1 MLKLF
6 HALSEVTAIGTETTM
21 AASTVMT
28 EAPGLSEIT
37 NKASA
42 KTAAIT
48 VAVKRPQIQIW
59 TYKAQGRQQE
69 GAKLQCIL
77 QCEDGRQYCLGVAK
91 MRNRDRGELKTLMEN
106 TWKENAVFKLTEIA
120 LHNEKPAFIHTNNRL
135 VIDLRTTKRTS
146 VLQSPRFPLAPEP
159 ANTIA
164 DILQVKET
172 QRFDLMVVIRAIIQ
186 ERTSQQGLKIMDVRL
201 IDGSR
206 INEEYASLP
215 ITLFFKNSSEAEDF
229 KKYSAER
236 TPVNLMCLQGTY
248 KDGQI
253 SVAPVK
259 DQSWVQPAAGKRS
272 QELAQQAENLL
283 TNELAVK
290 DVAALNENPASGPI
304 DYNAEPATLMVAGL
318 LDPNGPF
325 IKQALGEEAQKV
337 FQLNLVY
344 WPPPTQDDSITT
356 KAGDRLF
363 ASSVEIGDCSG
374 KVTVAARAK
383 AMLQVS
389 AIDYPLN
396 EKDAME
402 EYTRQVKNGELRH
415 PVLCS
420 IRVKVEARPA
430 KPEAD
435 SNSQSQLSDATGFC
449 QTEMQ
454 APLGKTYNVVIV
466 EAERIDMQ
474 EWPQIP
480 NESLQSLHT
489 LLSLC
494 NPGSDRILAI
504 PLGKLQPAVFSNMT
518 ASFTDD
524 KPVPLEKCLT
534 LLQFT
539 KPTNGKPHT
548 SGIRVV
554 GEKVRDPTAE
564 GSDAEKY
571 YGTVALSSIEK
582 MGDFHIS
589 EPGTTVLAVIARVS
603 APTYPAHAADLH
615 IETLQRL
622 PPSAEVLGKV
632 KHFMRQMQSI
642 AETRALD
649 ASVSDEGLLRQ
660 AKCRKL
666 TRWPTAETTSDA
678 SAMGM
683 CGI

>member
-6 HALSEVTAIGTETTM
+6 HAVSETTAIGTETTM
-21 AASTVMT
+21 AASTAMT

-37 NKASA
+37 TKANA
-42 KTAAIT
+42 KTAVIT
-48 VAVKRPQIQIW
+48 VAVKRPRIQIW
-59 TYKAQGRQQE
+59 TYNAQGRQQE

-91 MRNRDRGELKTLMEN
+91 MRNRDRSELNTLMEN
-106 TWKENAVFKLTEIA
+106 TWKENAVFKLTDIV
-120 LHNEKPAFIHTNNRL
+120 LHKEKPAFIHTNYRL
-135 VIDLRTTKRTS
+135 VIDLRSTKKTS
-146 VLQSPRFPLAPEP
+146 VLQSPRFPLVPEP

-164 DILQVKET
+164 HILQLKET
-172 QRFDLMVVIRAIIQ
+172 QRFDLMVLIRGIIQ

-215 ITLFFKNSSEAEDF
+215 ITLFFKNPSEAEDI
-229 KKYSAER
+229 KKYFAEQ

-248 KDGQI
+248 KDGQVA
-253 SVAPVK
+253 VAPVK

-272 QELAQQAENLL
+272 EELAQQAGNLL

-290 DVAALNENPASGPI
+290 DVAALNENPASGPF

-318 LDPNGPF
+318 LDPTGPF
-325 IKQALGEEAQKV
+325 IKQVLGEEAQKV

-344 WPPPTQDDSITT
+344 WTPPTQDDSITT
-356 KAGDRLF
+356 KQGDRLF
-363 ASSVEIGDCSG
+363 MSSAEIGDYSG
-374 KVTVAARAK
+374 KVTVAARSK
-383 AMLQVS
+383 AMLQ
-389 AIDYPLN
+389 AAGIDYPAS

-402 EYTRQVKNGELRH
+402 EYTQQVNKGELRH

-420 IRVKVEARPA
+420 IRVQVQARPA
-430 KPEAD
+430 KAEAD
-435 SNSQSQLSDATGFC
+435 SSSQSQLLDATDFG
-449 QTEMQ
+449 QTETQ
-454 APLGKTYNVVIV
+454 APSSKTYNVVIV
-466 EAERIDMQ
+466 EAERIDIN

-504 PLGKLQPAVFSNMT
+504 PLGKLQPAAFSNMT

-603 APTYPAHAADLH
+603 APAYSAHAADLH

-622 PPSAEVLGKV
+622 PPSAEVLRKV

-642 AETRALD
+642 AETREMD
-649 ASVSDEGLLRQ
+649 PRKSDEADGPQ
-660 AKCRKL
+660 VKCRKL
-666 TRWPTAETTSDA
+666 WRWPTADA
-678 SAMGM
+678 AEQEDPMVLT
-683 CGI
+683 

>member
-6 HALSEVTAIGTETTM
+6 HALSEVTAIATETTM

-37 NKASA
+37 GKASA

-48 VAVKRPQIQIW
+48 VAVKRPQIQNW
-59 TYKAQGRQQE
+59 TYNAQGRQQE

-77 QCEDGRQYCLGVAK
+77 QCEDGKQYCLGVAK
-91 MRNRDRGELKTLMEN
+91 MRNRDKGELQKLMED
-106 TWKENAVFKLTEIA
+106 TWKENAVFKLTNIA
-120 LHNEKPAFIHTNNRL
+120 LHKEKPAFIHTNNRI
-135 VIDLRTTKRTS
+135 VIDLRNTKKEW

-164 DILQVKET
+164 DILQVTET
-172 QRFDLMVVIRAIIQ
+172 QRFDLMVLIRAIIQ

-215 ITLFFKNSSEAEDF
+215 ITLFFKKPSEAEVF
-229 KKYSAER
+229 KKYFTER

-248 KDGQI
+248 KDGQVA
-253 SVAPVK
+253 VAPVK
-259 DQSWVQPAAGKRS
+259 DQSWVQQAAGKKS
-272 QELAQQAENLL
+272 EELAQQADNLL
-283 TNELAVK
+283 TDELAVK
-290 DVAALNENPASGPI
+290 DVAALRENPASGPI

-344 WPPPTQDDSITT
+344 WSPPTQDDSITT
-356 KAGDRLF
+356 KDGDRLF

-374 KVTVAARAK
+374 KVTMAARAK

-389 AIDYPLN
+389 GIDGIIAN

-402 EYTRQVKNGELRH
+402 EYTKQVNNGELRH
-415 PVLCS
+415 PILCS

-435 SNSQSQLSDATGFC
+435 SSSQSQSSDATGFC
-449 QTEMQ
+449 LTETQ

-466 EAERIDMQ
+466 EAERIDME

-494 NPGSDRILAI
+494 NLGSDRILAI
-504 PLGKLQPAVFSNMT
+504 PLGKLQPAAFSNMA

-564 GSDAEKY
+564 RSDTEKC
-571 YGTVALSSIEK
+571 YGTVALTSIEK
-582 MGDFHIS
+582 IGDFQIS
-589 EPGTTVLAVIARVS
+589 ELAGTIVLAVIARVS
-603 APTYPAHAADLH
+603 APTHPAHAADLH

-622 PPSAEVLGKV
+622 PQSAEALGKV

-642 AETRALD
+642 AATRAMD
-649 ASVSDEGLLRQ
+649 PSASDEPLL
-660 AKCRKL
+660 KCRKL
-666 TRWPTAETTSDA
+666 GRWPTAEGAPGQIDKDP
-678 SAMGM
+678 MHLM
-683 CGI
+683 